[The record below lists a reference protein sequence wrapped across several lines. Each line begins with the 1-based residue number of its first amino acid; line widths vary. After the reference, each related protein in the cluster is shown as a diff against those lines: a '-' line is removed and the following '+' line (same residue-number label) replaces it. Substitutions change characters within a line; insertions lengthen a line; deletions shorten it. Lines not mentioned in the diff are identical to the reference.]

1 MTTRIH
7 LRHLR
12 YFVALAEELHFG
24 RAARRLRIAQPA
36 LSQQIRVLEDA
47 LACVLVERRP
57 QVALTD
63 AGRVFLEEARQTLA
77 RMERGI
83 QATQRMA
90 RGESGALA
98 VGFAASAVLTR
109 FSEIIR
115 EYRERFPGVELD
127 LRELSPAAE
136 VEAIRTGA
144 VDVAFVREIGNSPD
158 LAYTTLFQ
166 EPLAVL
172 LPPGHPLS
180 ATEVVDLR
188 ALAGEAFVHFPRE
201 IAPSLYDQVLLAC
214 RDAGFLPRVVQQ
226 AREWLTE
233 LSLVQAGLGVALV
246 PRSFERIRWGEV
258 SVRPLLDQ
266 TRRATIALCHR
277 REGLFGAAAA
287 FAQLAR
293 GVTAGGDTDA
303 VNAGGGP

>member
-1 MTTRIH
+1 MSTRVH

-36 LSQQIRVLEDA
+36 LSQQIRALEEA
-47 LACVLVERRP
+47 IGCVLVERRP

-83 QATQRMA
+83 EATQRMA
-90 RGESGALA
+90 RGESGALS

-115 EYRERFPGVELD
+115 HYREGFPAVALD

-136 VEAIRTGA
+136 VESIRTGA
-144 VDVAFVREIGNSPD
+144 VDVAFVREIGDSPD
-158 LAYTTLFQ
+158 LVYSTLFH

-172 LPPGHPLS
+172 LPPGHPL
-180 ATEVVDLR
+180 AAADVVDLR

-201 IAPSLYDQVLLAC
+201 IAPSLYDQVLLTC

-246 PRSFERIRWGEV
+246 PRSFERIRWGEI
-258 SVRPLLDQ
+258 SVRPLRDQ
-266 TRRATIALCHR
+266 SRQATIALCHR
-277 REGLFGAAAA
+277 REGLSGAAAA

-293 GVTAGGDTDA
+293 DVASDEATISI
-303 VNAGGGP
+303 